1 MHKLALAAAL
11 LIGLPAVARAQ
22 AAVDIRIDL
31 PLILPRLVVVS
42 PGIQVVPD
50 VDDEV
55 FFVDG
60 YYWARR
66 DRGWYRSRSHR
77 SGWVFVPRGV
87 PAALVKMPKGKYRRW
102 KSAPAAY
109 RDDHGRDHRYDD
121 HGRDHRYDD
130 RGHDHRDDDRGRGR
144 DRDRHDDHGRGR
156 GHDDRDGGHGKHK
169 DRHGGR

>member
-1 MHKLALAAAL
+1 MRKLALAAAL
-11 LIGLPAVARAQ
+11 LIGLPALARAQ

-50 VDDEV
+50 IDDEV

-77 SGWVFVPRGV
+77 SGWVLVPRGV

-102 KSAPAAY
+102 KPVPAAY
-109 RDDHGRDHRYDD
+109 RDDHGRDRYYDD
-121 HGRDHRYDD
+121 RGRDHRD
-130 RGHDHRDDDRGRGR
+130 
-144 DRDRHDDHGRGR
+144 DDHGRGR
-156 GHDDRDGGHGKHK
+156 GRDHDRQDDHGRGHGKHK
-169 DRHGGR
+169 DKHGRH